1 MTPRNSFVFS
11 CGLAAISCGVA
22 EAQTPPSSGSSV
34 VPAATNTSSRTAVA
48 REAAPMKF
56 AAPTFGNGTSM
67 LAPGIANAADRA
79 GSALA
84 FFNPSL
90 TYSFQYGDGLASS
103 SGNDEST
110 VIQQLTP
117 TVFVVFAEK
126 TNLTYSPSYTWYSSD
141 SYESTVSHTASA
153 SASWQTGEVVF
164 NFGQNY
170 ARTNSPLI
178 ETGLQTEQE
187 TWATNF
193 DASYP
198 LGDKTRLSGGL
209 GRSVRNTDLFTDVET
224 WSGNVALSRVV
235 NPALTGT
242 ASVAGSYSSFDTGAD
257 LVSRSVNVGASWK
270 PGVKASAN
278 LSAGLNFSGFT
289 GDGKQSTSP
298 IYSGS
303 LTYQLF
309 ETTGLSLSGQRSVN
323 TSYFSNQFTRD
334 TSYQAAL
341 SQRIFQRF
349 FFSGT
354 LSWTRSSYIGRTPGD
369 LPVAREDDSWM
380 TSAQISTQILRKFS
394 TALTWSHTE
403 IDSNFPGVTRT
414 STLYGISISWRF

>member
-1 MTPRNSFVFS
+1 
-11 CGLAAISCGVA
+11 
-22 EAQTPPSSGSSV
+22 
-34 VPAATNTSSRTAVA
+34 
-48 REAAPMKF
+48 
-56 AAPTFGNGTSM
+56 M
-67 LAPGIANAADRA
+67 LGPGIASATDRA

-117 TVFVVFAEK
+117 RVFVVFAEK

-187 TWATNF
+187 TWATNL

-323 TSYFSNQFTRD
+323 TSYYSNQFTRD

-341 SQRIFQRF
+341 SQRIFQRYY
-349 FFSGT
+349 FSGS
-354 LSWTRSSYIGRTPGD
+354 LLWSRSSYIGRTPGD

-403 IDSNFPGVTRT
+403 IDSNVPGVTRT